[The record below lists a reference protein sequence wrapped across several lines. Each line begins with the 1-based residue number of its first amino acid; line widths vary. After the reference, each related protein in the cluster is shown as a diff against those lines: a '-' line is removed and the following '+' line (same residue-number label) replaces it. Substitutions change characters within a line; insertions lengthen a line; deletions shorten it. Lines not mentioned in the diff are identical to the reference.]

1 MLEIQGIY
9 TVYSAQCTVYIDFY
23 MYMVKGTSAGYSV
36 QRYVG
41 WIIKEG
47 WLTLSPNKKYLKN
60 HEGLIGCSFSNIMDL
75 AHSQKLQ

>member
-1 MLEIQGIY
+1 MLEIQGTY

-47 WLTLSPNKKYLKN
+47 WLTLSPN
-60 HEGLIGCSFSNIMDL
+60 
-75 AHSQKLQ
+75 